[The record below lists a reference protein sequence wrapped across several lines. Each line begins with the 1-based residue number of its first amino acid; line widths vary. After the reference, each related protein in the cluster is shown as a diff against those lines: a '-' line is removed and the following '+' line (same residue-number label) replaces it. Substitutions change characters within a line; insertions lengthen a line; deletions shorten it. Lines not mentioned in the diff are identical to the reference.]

1 MEMNRVLCSIR
12 LEKAV
17 KVDCERGHG
26 AYFVVV
32 DDVSAT
38 ETRSEYAY
46 RSPGKRLMHL
56 LVIFMG
62 KRLFPSLLT
71 VIF

>member
-1 MEMNRVLCSIR
+1 MEMIR

-26 AYFVVV
+26 AYSVLV
-32 DDVSAT
+32 DDVSATT

-56 LVIFMG
+56 LVILMG
-62 KRLFPSLLT
+62 KLLFPSLLT